1 MPKILDKIIKVKAR
15 IMEVNLLEKNLN
27 LLMDHYQKAKD
38 QDHQRAN
45 FPDKMEKVKVKIKM
59 ENQNLTGKMAKMENQ
74 IQNLMEKMENQIVKI
89 KMENQIQNLME
100 KMENQSQNQI
110 AKTENHQNQIIKM
123 AKIQN
128 SIITM
133 AMNPQQDILQ
143 LKTV

>member
-27 LLMDHYQKAKD
+27 LLMDHYQKAKN
-38 QDHQRAN
+38 QDHQREN

-59 ENQNLTGKMAKMENQ
+59 ENK

-89 KMENQIQNLME
+89 KMENQYQNPTRKMA

>member
-1 MPKILDKIIKVKAR
+1 
-15 IMEVNLLEKNLN
+15 
-27 LLMDHYQKAKD
+27 
-38 QDHQRAN
+38 
-45 FPDKMEKVKVKIKM
+45 
-59 ENQNLTGKMAKMENQ
+59 
-74 IQNLMEKMENQIVKI
+74 
-89 KMENQIQNLME
+89 ME